1 VSLNCGADVSSFG
14 HGSWQ
19 GHLHGRASIALDI
32 EVLRRVSLRDNYTHF
47 FSSAFTMAQFGR
59 YRFLLV
65 AIIFHL
71 TYIYSI
77 FSIYFVSPV
86 VHGMREHQVDQEAP
100 AKRLVL
106 IVGMRYN
113 DYARIP
119 SLTSFNRRR
128 SPRRQ
133 SVPIVPES
141 RSQSSPNARSQLKYT
156 ASSRPLPSL

>member
-14 HGSWQ
+14 HDSWQ

-32 EVLRRVSLRDNYTHF
+32 EVLRRVSSRDNYTHF
-47 FSSAFTMAQFGR
+47 FYSIFTMAQFGR

-106 IVGMRYN
+106 IVGTDFEN
-113 DYARIP
+113 H
-119 SLTSFNRRR
+119 
-128 SPRRQ
+128 PRTR
-133 SVPIVPES
+133 
-141 RSQSSPNARSQLKYT
+141 
-156 ASSRPLPSL
+156 